1 MHVLN
6 PDMEAVTLYVS
17 CMSWPLHPQ
26 ALPCWAPVS
35 IKQLFSF
42 FKKKVFASSAGTGGQ
57 NYCCK
62 NTNCH
67 TSNKEHGTRR
77 GDEPKIVSASLLSR
91 PISASFHHFAF
102 VRVSGEAGRHRTSR
116 VMPRADAV
124 AWNSTFSLENG
135 TKYQ

>member
-42 FKKKVFASSAGTGGQ
+42 LFLKK
-57 NYCCK
+57 
-62 NTNCH
+62 
-67 TSNKEHGTRR
+67 
-77 GDEPKIVSASLLSR
+77 SLLLR
-91 PISASFHHFAF
+91 LVLGAKTIAVKTHIATPVI
-102 VRVSGEAGRHRTSR
+102 RNMGPDG
-116 VMPRADAV
+116 VMGP
-124 AWNSTFSLENG
+124 
-135 TKYQ
+135 K